1 MSEVNRYLI
10 RLTKWTLLA
19 LAIVVTLA
27 IVANAQQNAPTG
39 MDSYAKN
46 PGEDKRCLKYEDC
59 PEWDGDPDTKV
70 FYDLMKGANGTGK
83 VETDFN
89 WNLHVYLCHQNK
101 LLDSIN
107 GEGAFE
113 KLAIL
118 SAEDGMIPCPININN
133 PNWDYDWESHILDQ
147 KNSI

>member
-1 MSEVNRYLI
+1 MNEVNRYLW

-27 IVANAQQNAPTG
+27 IVAKAQTDPY
-39 MDSYAKN
+39 MDSDARN

-70 FYDLMKGANGTGK
+70 YYDLMKLDNGSGIIAK
-83 VETDFN
+83 SDFN
-89 WNLHVYLCHQNK
+89 WNVHLYTCHQNK

-118 SAEDGMIPCPININN
+118 SAKDGMIPCPIGVH
-133 PNWDYDWESHILDQ
+133 PDWDYDWESHILNARAEKAQ
-147 KNSI
+147 